1 MKIASVDPSSSV
13 HAVICDFGLARN
25 ITESMT
31 MGTLGTS
38 VYIAPELLN
47 SQSYDQKADVIEIV
61 IDSY

>member
-25 ITESMT
+25 ITGTMT
-31 MGTLGTS
+31 LEALGTS

-47 SQSYDQKADVIEIV
+47 SQSYDQKADVIKW
-61 IDSY
+61 